1 MWRGCKWVCDTM
13 CAEGIQMAMCV
24 EGAEG
29 LQLEICAEGYV
40 QMGMCAEGVQMVE
53 LVHTYMYGT

>member
-1 MWRGCKWVCDTM
+1 
-13 CAEGIQMAMCV
+13 MAMCV